1 MVNPTQPRNLQGNFS
16 EIITT
21 GERVRTKL
29 LSRQMNSP
37 SSQIV
42 HNKLASPLLCRL
54 LDWRKWNEL
63 KLAEVSG
70 ILPSVISA
78 HLSGQRPIRPQHL
91 AAYLRAVDRQERGAL
106 LDAWLQD
113 NVNREAIANLLDGTK
128 TDSMRSTGE
137 NRRRMLDWWAMA
149 IARDSR
155 LAKIFHRFRG
165 KAAQLPLELLSLA
178 STTAVQFQGWVVE
191 KACGLFTRVKHAT
204 VALVTLV
211 LALCQSGKVT
221 QQAGELAEHGGELA
235 GKAIANSLLATSFL
249 TPALA
254 ETTNLNF
261 NLRDSSP
268 PADNRQDGVASRA
281 SVKGVPRR
289 LQRPYQGA
297 PALRIQRAI
306 GHEWNRLVR
315 APKSVHSAFTRLI
328 RDAHPRQFKQTHRKP
343 RRS

>member
-1 MVNPTQPRNLQGNFS
+1 
-16 EIITT
+16 
-21 GERVRTKL
+21 
-29 LSRQMNSP
+29 MNSP

-42 HNKLASPLLCRL
+42 HNKLASQLLCRL

-70 ILPSVISA
+70 VLPSVIST

-91 AAYLRAVDRQERGAL
+91 AAYLRVLDRQERGAL

-128 TDSMRSTGE
+128 TDSMRSDEE

-155 LAKIFHRFRG
+155 LANIFRRFRS
-165 KAAQLPLELLSLA
+165 KAAKLPLELLSLV
-178 STTAVQFQGWVVE
+178 STTAVQFQGWLVE

-221 QQAGELAEHGGELA
+221 QQAGELAEQGELA
-235 GKAIANSLLATSFL
+235 GKAIVNSLLATSFV

-254 ETTNLNF
+254 ETTNF

-268 PADNRQDGVASRA
+268 PADNRQNGVASRA

-289 LQRPYQGA
+289 PQRQKQGA
-297 PALRIQRAI
+297 PALRIQRTI
-306 GHEWNRLVR
+306 GREWNRLVR
-315 APKSVHSAFTRLI
+315 APKSVHSAFGRLI

>member
-21 GERVRTKL
+21 GERVRTKF

-91 AAYLRAVDRQERGAL
+91 AAYLRALDRQERGAL

-165 KAAQLPLELLSLA
+165 KAAQLPLELLSLV

-268 PADNRQDGVASRA
+268 AADKRQDGVASRA
-281 SVKGVPRR
+281 SVKGVPRL
-289 LQRPYQGA
+289 LQRPYRGA

>member
-1 MVNPTQPRNLQGNFS
+1 
-16 EIITT
+16 
-21 GERVRTKL
+21 
-29 LSRQMNSP
+29 MNSP
-37 SSQIV
+37 RSQIV
-42 HNKLASPLLCRL
+42 YNKLTSQLLRRL

-70 ILPSVISA
+70 VLPSVIST

-91 AAYLRAVDRQERGAL
+91 AAYLRVVDRQERGAL

-128 TDSMRSTGE
+128 TDSMRSVEE
-137 NRRRMLDWWAMA
+137 NRGRMLDWWATA

-155 LAKIFHRFRG
+155 LAKVFHRFRS
-165 KAAQLPLELLSLA
+165 KPNQLPLELLSLV

-191 KACGLFTRVKHAT
+191 KACGLFIRIKHAT

-221 QQAGELAEHGGELA
+221 QQAGELAEQGELA
-235 GKAIANSLLATSFL
+235 GKAIVNSLLATSFV

-254 ETTNLNF
+254 ETTNF

-268 PADNRQDGVASRA
+268 PADNRQNGVALRA
-281 SVKGVPRR
+281 SDKGVPRR
-289 LQRPYQGA
+289 PQRQYQGA
-297 PALRIQRAI
+297 PALRIQRTI

-315 APKSVHSAFTRLI
+315 APKSVHSAFARLI

>member
-1 MVNPTQPRNLQGNFS
+1 
-16 EIITT
+16 
-21 GERVRTKL
+21 
-29 LSRQMNSP
+29 MNSP
-37 SSQIV
+37 RSQIV
-42 HNKLASPLLCRL
+42 YNKLASQLLCRL

-70 ILPSVISA
+70 ILPSVIST

-91 AAYLRAVDRQERGAL
+91 AAYLRVLDRQERGAL

-128 TDSMRSTGE
+128 TDSMRSVEE
-137 NRRRMLDWWAMA
+137 NRGRMLDWWATA

-155 LAKIFHRFRG
+155 LAKIFRRFRS
-165 KAAQLPLELLSLA
+165 KPNQLPLELLSLV

-191 KACGLFTRVKHAT
+191 KACGLFIRVKHAT

-221 QQAGELAEHGGELA
+221 QQAGELAEQGGELA
-235 GKAIANSLLATSFL
+235 GKAIVNSLLATSFV

-254 ETTNLNF
+254 ETTNF

-268 PADNRQDGVASRA
+268 PADNRQNGVASRA

-289 LQRPYQGA
+289 PQRQNQGA
-297 PALRIQRAI
+297 PALRIQRTI
-306 GHEWNRLVR
+306 GREWNRLVR
-315 APKSVHSAFTRLI
+315 APKSVHSAFARLI